1 MSAVAL
7 LPVSLVLTL
16 GFAAAPVRTP
26 SLTPAERAA
35 MARISADSLR
45 GRLSFL
51 SSDLLEGRDTPS
63 SGLDIAAAYI
73 ASGFRRA
80 GLEPG
85 GDDGYLQTAHLVETR
100 ANPRGFE
107 LTLSNGNR
115 KASVGPESASLSV
128 FRELH
133 LKRVPVYKLDLSAR
147 NLEEQVHGG
156 DMNGRVVLMQG
167 PTRKLLG
174 PLRKVFAIL
183 RSANPDV
190 IVMVGGDGLGIPE
203 GVRLRE
209 EGRGEG
215 TGAYFADSIVHVT
228 DAGIAEFFA
237 SLPAGKTQALVTI
250 NVSAPTQT
258 PVKVHNV
265 IGILRGSDPALKDT
279 CVLVTAHYDHLG
291 LKPPGPGDRI
301 YNGANDDGSGTV
313 SVMELADAL
322 AASRVRP
329 RRSVVFITF
338 YGEEKGVLGSRYYA
352 EHPVFPLGKTVAD
365 INLEQMG
372 RTDST
377 EGPQIANASVT
388 GFGYSTVTDTLELA
402 GRLTGIRVYKHPKNS
417 DAYFALSDNQALAD
431 AGVPAH
437 TLCVAFDYPDY
448 HGVGDE
454 WTKID
459 YNNMAKVDRM
469 VAVALLRLANSA
481 RAPEW
486 SATNPLAARYLE
498 TRRSTM
504 RGR

>member
-1 MSAVAL
+1 
-7 LPVSLVLTL
+7 
-16 GFAAAPVRTP
+16 
-26 SLTPAERAA
+26 
-35 MARISADSLR
+35 
-45 GRLSFL
+45 
-51 SSDLLEGRDTPS
+51 
-63 SGLDIAAAYI
+63 
-73 ASGFRRA
+73 
-80 GLEPG
+80 
-85 GDDGYLQTAHLVETR
+85 
-100 ANPRGFE
+100 
-107 LTLSNGNR
+107 
-115 KASVGPESASLSV
+115 
-128 FRELH
+128 
-133 LKRVPVYKLDLSAR
+133 
-147 NLEEQVHGG
+147 
-156 DMNGRVVLMQG
+156 MQG

-190 IVMVGGDGLGIPE
+190 LVMVGGDGLGIPE